1 MHGAKVK
8 IDVNVVV
15 NDGLYFL
22 SAEVLFV
29 VVYPE
34 NKIRHSY

>member
-15 NDGLYFL
+15 IDGLNFL
-22 SAEVLFV
+22 SAVVLFV

-34 NKIRHSY
+34 NELNHSY